1 MNEVNIPVLKN
12 FVDKLYQTTLD
23 QCSKKKHALAA
34 FPLLTCL
41 LCVSQK
47 QFFLSNWCNLLNL
60 CLTNLN
66 KVSGFT
72 IYKRCCWV
80 VDACGFVVEST
91 LLQQLRDCLHGANA
105 TLAPTVL
112 PPCKAVNPTGS
123 SCELN
128 KVKTIGLIHLI

>member
-1 MNEVNIPVLKN
+1 MVKSKTPLFNINHCYSVFFFQCVMNEVNIPVLKN

-66 KVSGFT
+66 KVSQINLSLSSF
-72 IYKRCCWV
+72 
-80 VDACGFVVEST
+80 FVVNNHCCVTWMES
-91 LLQQLRDCLHGANA
+91 
-105 TLAPTVL
+105 
-112 PPCKAVNPTGS
+112 KAVGPM
-123 SCELN
+123 CCVIL
-128 KVKTIGLIHLI
+128 